1 MNKAEAQEILIT
13 ELLKFRE
20 MSYED
25 LQRQIGS
32 AYVVQRKGASGDLYT
47 IEIEVFLDNPRD
59 PGGHLRVFGS
69 IDDGGFLSALSP
81 LSSDFI
87 IDADG
92 NFIGE

>member
-1 MNKAEAQEILIT
+1 MNKVEAQEILDK
-13 ELLKFRE
+13 ELLRFRA

-25 LQRQIGS
+25 LQQLIGS
-32 AYVVQRKGASGDLYT
+32 NHVVQRKGASGVLHT

-59 PGGHLRVFGS
+59 PGDHLRVLAS
-69 IDDGGFLSALSP
+69 SGFLSALSP

-92 NFIGE
+92 NFIGEY

>member
-1 MNKAEAQEILIT
+1 MNKAEAQEILVT
-13 ELLKFRE
+13 ELLHFRV

-25 LQRQIGS
+25 LQRKIGS
-32 AYVVQRKGASGDLYT
+32 AHVVQRMGASGVLYT
-47 IEIEVFLDNPRD
+47 IEVEVFLDDPRN
-59 PGGHLRVFGS
+59 PGGHLRIFAS